1 MIKTLSTWIL
11 IAENSG
17 AGSILKDFSLLKG
30 LWTEYHKLRGYKK
43 SEMLNGNE
51 YKMVIRKQTNILLN
65 PVKTVPSSG

>member
-1 MIKTLSTWIL
+1 MATHSSVLAWTIPGMG
-11 IAENSG
+11 EPG
-17 AGSILKDFSLLKG
+17 G